1 MQKYAGYGPIVMS
14 PDGGTVDDGEI
25 RIAASMSRDGSW
37 YTEVQLQSIYRIP
50 ADFFFE
56 TLPHDIFSETLPP
69 LLLWRDD
76 MREEESDSRVGER
89 EGHRRRWQ
97 NGRGGYYNY
106 YDTPL

>member
-25 RIAASMSRDGSW
+25 RIAASMVAGR
-37 YTEVQLQSIYRIP
+37 QLVHRSPVAKYLP
-50 ADFFFE
+50 HPSGFFFE

-69 LLLWRDD
+69 LLLGRDD

-97 NGRGGYYNY
+97 NDRGW
-106 YDTPL
+106 LL

>member
-1 MQKYAGYGPIVMS
+1 MGRLGLQHPW
-14 PDGGTVDDGEI
+14 
-25 RIAASMSRDGSW
+25 SRDGSW
-37 YTEVQLQSIYRIP
+37 YTEVQLQSIYRISS
-50 ADFFFE
+50 DFFE
-56 TLPHDIFSETLPP
+56 TLPHDIFSETLSP

-76 MREEESDSRVGER
+76 MREEESDSRVGEM